1 MEWFTQAL
9 PEWLAAPDAEWARQI
24 LQRGVAALYL
34 VAFVSTLNQF
44 RPLLGERGLLPATD
58 LLAAG
63 RQRGPT
69 LFSRWGYSDAKLVA
83 LAVVG
88 MAVSVL
94 LVAGLPQEGPPW
106 LPLALFLGL
115 YGLYLSVVNLGQVF
129 YGFGWEMLLLEAGFT
144 VGLLGSNQVPPPAPV
159 LLLIAWLVFRLE
171 FGAGMIKMRGG
182 REWRDLTALN
192 YHHQTQPMPNP
203 WSRQAHLKPHWW
215 HRCEVLGNHVAQLGV
230 PFLLFLPQPVASI
243 GAAVII
249 LTQCWLVATGNFAW
263 LNWATIILAAGSLG
277 DGVLQR
283 LVPAVPVDLGAAGLA
298 VHPSEVPAYWTV
310 IVVVGSVGLA
320 AASLPALRNLFSS
333 RQLMNASFNRWQLGN
348 AYGAFGSVST
358 QRVEVIIEGTRVG
371 AGLGAEAGP
380 VTGATG
386 SAGDPPEDDAAWLAY
401 EFKGKPG
408 DVFRRPRQVAPYH
421 LRLDWMMWFLPLS
434 GIRQRWFFALLAR
447 LLAADPAVLRL
458 LRYDPFGGRPPRFI
472 RVRTFQYRFATAA
485 ERRATGQ
492 YWIRSAGRTVIEPV
506 AAR

>member
-1 MEWFTQAL
+1 MEWFTQVL
-9 PEWLAAPDAEWARQI
+9 PGWLAAPDAEWARQI

-34 VAFVSTLNQF
+34 VAFISTLNQF
-44 RPLLGERGLLPATD
+44 RPLLGERGLLPATE

-63 RQRGPT
+63 RQPGPT
-69 LFSRWGYSDAKLVA
+69 LFRRWGYNDAKLVA
-83 LAVVG
+83 VAVAG
-88 MAVSVL
+88 ISVSL
-94 LVAGLPQEGPPW
+94 LLLAGLPQAGPPW

-144 VGLLGSNQVPPPAPV
+144 VGLLGSDQVPPPAPV
-159 LLLIAWLVFRLE
+159 IVLIAWLVFRLE

-182 REWRDLTALN
+182 REWRDLTALD

-203 WSRQAHLKPHWW
+203 WSRQAHLKPRWW

-249 LTQCWLVATGNFAW
+249 LTQGWLVVTGNFAW
-263 LNWATIILAAGSLG
+263 LNWATIVLAAGSLG
-277 DGVLQR
+277 DGALHG

-298 VHPSEVPAYWTV
+298 ADAGRIPVYWTV
-310 IVVVGSVGLA
+310 VVLAGTVAVVV
-320 AASLPALRNLFSS
+320 ASIPALRNLFSP
-333 RQLMNASFNRWQLGN
+333 RQLMNASFNRWQVGN
-348 AYGAFGSVST
+348 AYGAFGSVT
-358 QRVEVIIEGTRVG
+358 KERVEVIIEGTEASS
-371 AGLGAEAGP
+371 AG
-380 VTGATG
+380 G
-386 SAGDPPEDDAAWLAY
+386 SAAGTTGLPPEDDAAWHAY

-408 DVFRRPRQVAPYH
+408 DVRRRPRQVAPYH

-447 LLAADPAVLRL
+447 LLAADPAVLGL
-458 LRYDPFGGRPPRFI
+458 LGRDPFEGRPPRFI
-472 RVRTFQYRFATAA
+472 RVRTYRYRFATAA
-485 ERRATGQ
+485 ERRATGD
-492 YWIRSAGRTVIEPV
+492 YWIRSAGRTVIGPQ

>member
-9 PEWLAAPDAEWARQI
+9 PVWLAAPDAEWARQI

-44 RPLLGERGLLPATD
+44 RPLLGERGLLPATE

-69 LFSRWGYSDAKLVA
+69 LFRRWGYSDAKLVA
-83 LAVVG
+83 VAGVG
-88 MAVSVL
+88 IAVSVL
-94 LVAGLPQEGPPW
+94 LVAGLPQAGPPW
-106 LPLALFLGL
+106 LPLALYLGL

-129 YGFGWEMLLLEAGFT
+129 YGFGWEMLLLEAGVT

-159 LLLIAWLVFRLE
+159 ILLIAWLVFRLE

-182 REWRDLTALN
+182 REWRDLTALD

-203 WSRQAHLKPHWW
+203 WSRPAHLTPHWW

-230 PFLLFLPQPVASI
+230 PFLLFLPQPVASL

-263 LNWATIILAAGSLG
+263 LNWACIILAAGLLG
-277 DGVLQR
+277 DRVLHGVL
-283 LVPAVPVDLGAAGLA
+283 PAIPVDLGAAEVIA
-298 VHPSEVPAYWTV
+298 VPGAIPAYWTV
-310 IVVVGSVGLA
+310 IVLAGTVAVVIGSI
-320 AASLPALRNLFSS
+320 PALRNLFSP
-333 RQLMNASFNRWQLGN
+333 RQLMNASFNRWQVGN
-348 AYGAFGSVST
+348 AYGAFGSVT
-358 QRVEVIIEGTRVG
+358 KQRVEVIIEGTEDG
-371 AGLGAEAGP
+371 AANA
-380 VTGATG
+380 
-386 SAGDPPEDDAAWLAY
+386 PPEDDEAWQAY

-408 DVFRRPRQVAPYH
+408 DVRRRPRQVAPYH

-447 LLAADPAVLRL
+447 LLAADPAVLKL
-458 LRYDPFGGRPPRFI
+458 LHHDPFEGRPPRFI
-472 RVRTFQYRFATAA
+472 RVRTFRYRFATGA

-492 YWIRSAGRTVIEPV
+492 YWIRTGGRTVVEPV

>member
-1 MEWFTQAL
+1 MEWFTQVL
-9 PEWLAAPDAEWARQI
+9 PVWLAAPDAEWARQI

-44 RPLLGERGLLPATD
+44 RPLLGERGLLPATE

-69 LFSRWGYSDAKLVA
+69 LFRRWGYNDPKLVA
-83 LAVVG
+83 VAATGIL
-88 MAVSVL
+88 VSAL
-94 LVAGLPQEGPPW
+94 LVVGLPQTGPPW

-159 LLLIAWLVFRLE
+159 IILIAWLVFRLE

-182 REWRDLTALN
+182 TEWRDLTALD
-192 YHHQTQPMPNP
+192 YHHETQPMPNP

-215 HRCEVLGNHVAQLGV
+215 HRCEVIGNHVAQLGV

-249 LTQCWLVATGNFAW
+249 LTQGWLVATGNFAW
-263 LNWATIILAAGSLG
+263 LNWATIVLAAGLLG
-277 DGVLQR
+277 DGVLHG
-283 LVPAVPVDLGAAGLA
+283 LFPAVPADLGAAAATADPGTI
-298 VHPSEVPAYWTV
+298 PAYWTV
-310 IVVVGSVGLA
+310 IVVAGTAGLVVASV
-320 AASLPALRNLFSS
+320 PALRNLFSP

-348 AYGAFGSVST
+348 AYGAFGSVT
-358 QRVEVIIEGTRVG
+358 KRRIEVIIEGTETTTE
-371 AGLGAEAGP
+371 AGSESGAEGR
-380 VTGATG
+380 
-386 SAGDPPEDDAAWLAY
+386 PPDDDAAWLAY

-408 DVFRRPRQVAPYH
+408 DVWRRPRLVAPYH
-421 LRLDWMMWFLPLS
+421 LRLDWMMWFLPLG
-434 GIRQRWFFALLAR
+434 GIRQRWFYALLAR

-458 LRYDPFGGRPPRFI
+458 LDRDPFEGRRPRYL

-492 YWIRSAGRTVIEPV
+492 YWMRSEGRIVIEPV
-506 AAR
+506 DGR

>member
-1 MEWFTQAL
+1 MEWFTQVL
-9 PEWLAAPDAEWARQI
+9 PGWLAAPEAEWARQV

-69 LFSRWGYSDAKLVA
+69 LFRRWGYSDAKLVA
-83 LAVVG
+83 VAALG
-88 MAVSVL
+88 IGGSVL
-94 LVAGLPQEGPPW
+94 LVAGLPQAGPPW
-106 LPLALFLGL
+106 LPLALFLVL

-182 REWRDLTALN
+182 REWRDLTALD

-230 PFLLFLPQPVASI
+230 PFLLFLPQPVASV

-249 LTQCWLVATGNFAW
+249 LTQGWLVATGNFAW
-263 LNWATIILAAGSLG
+263 LNWATIVLAAGSLG
-277 DGVLQR
+277 DEALHW

-298 VHPSEVPAYWTV
+298 AEPGGIPVYWTV
-310 IVVVGSVGLA
+310 IVLVGTVAVAVAGI
-320 AASLPALRNLFSS
+320 PALRNLFSP
-333 RQLMNASFNRWQLGN
+333 RQLMNASFNRWQVGN
-348 AYGAFGSVST
+348 AYGAFGSVT
-358 QRVEVIIEGTRVG
+358 KERIEVVIEGT
-371 AGLGAEAGP
+371 EDP
-380 VTGATG
+380 PSG
-386 SAGDPPEDDAAWLAY
+386 SAGMEAGAPTPPPADDAAWHAY

-408 DVFRRPRQVAPYH
+408 DVRRRPRQVAPYH

-434 GIRQRWFFALLAR
+434 GIHQRWFFALLAR

-458 LRYDPFGGRPPRFI
+458 LRRDPFEGRPPRFI
-472 RVRTFQYRFATAA
+472 RVRTFRYRFATRA

-492 YWIRSAGRTVIEPV
+492 YWIRSAGRIVIEPV